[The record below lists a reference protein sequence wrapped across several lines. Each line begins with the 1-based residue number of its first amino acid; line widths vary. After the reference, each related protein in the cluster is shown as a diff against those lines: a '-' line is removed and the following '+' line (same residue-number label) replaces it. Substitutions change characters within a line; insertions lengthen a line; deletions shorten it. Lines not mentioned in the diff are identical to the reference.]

1 MDPNEALRRLRE
13 AAAKVREEM
22 DKCFGGDPMDDV
34 SDMLQHFEALDG
46 WITNGGFLPAAWRRD
61 G

>member
-1 MDPNEALRRLRE
+1 MDPDECLLRLRA

-22 DKCFGGDPMDDV
+22 AKGLGGDPMDDV
-34 SDMLQHFEALDG
+34 SDMLEHFEALDG
-46 WITNGGFLPAAWRRD
+46 WISNGGFLPEAWKKN